1 MPTAQSRPR
10 GVALDAAV
18 ADSGALRAALGE
30 TGSWRAQAE
39 ALARTLV
46 EGTLASG
53 APLFDVQRAFAIFPP
68 GSPAGESLFRLAEAL
83 PRIPDRPSRAAM
95 LADRVPALRGWKAA
109 AALPFAGFAT
119 NAIGRQFVY
128 AEAIATALRRAERDA
143 CAQPATRFS
152 FDMLGESARTDADA
166 DRNFRRTMDAIRAM
180 GRAVSAR
187 AAIWRERLEVSVK
200 LSSIHP
206 RYDAA
211 SYAQVR
217 GELLDRLKQIAGRA
231 AAAGVGLTID
241 AEASESLSLQ
251 LDLFEALA
259 ADPALDCWGGL
270 GVAVQAYQLRALG
283 TVDALLEIA
292 VRRRK
297 RGGMPIA
304 VRVVKG
310 AYWDAEIKRAQELGL
325 ERYPVFTDKRLTD
338 LSYLA
343 CARRL
348 SSGRDSVYPQFA
360 THNPVTLA
368 CVLVLADQPGGAS
381 AAAARFECQRL
392 HGMGRALY
400 RTLAAMYPDLPVRT
414 YAPVGEKRELLAYLV
429 RRLLENSASTSYVRQ
444 AARAK
449 RSGDLLRTGFEFL
462 DAGLCP
468 RDLPSPTELHMPQ
481 RRIAKGHDLG
491 DSATLAAWAKSVSEA
506 RRTWTAGPLVSGK
519 RGPGQA
525 RPAVSP
531 ARPDVTIGEVSDA
544 TADMAQSAIDAAHA
558 ARIAWSAV
566 SVSERAAA
574 LERLA
579 DLLEADMAGLMALC
593 VWEAGK
599 TLPDAMADVREA
611 VDFCRYYA
619 EQAREQLGRPMALPG
634 PAGESN
640 VLTLHGRGV
649 FACISPWNF
658 PVAIFTGQV
667 AAALVAGNTVVA
679 KPAEQTALTAY
690 RIAELILKAGI
701 PPGAFHLLP
710 GNGGI
715 GRALV
720 GDPRIAGIAFT
731 GSTDTAR
738 AIQRA
743 LADREGPIVPLIAET
758 GGLNAM
764 IVDSSALPEQVV
776 DAVIASAFRSA
787 GQRCSSLRVLYLQE
801 EIAPAVLDMLRGAMA
816 TLRIGDPADPGT
828 DVGPVIDGQA
838 RKKLVQYISDLRS
851 RAKLIAESGPVPPAG
866 TYVAPVAFEIS
877 SIREVP
883 GERFGPILH
892 IARFALE
899 DLDRVVDDINA
910 TGYGL
915 TMGVHSRVDS
925 RAERIRARSAVGN
938 LYVNRN
944 MIGAVV
950 GVQPFGGEGLSG
962 TGPKAGGPNYLV
974 RFTTERVFTVNT
986 AAAGGDLGLLTGTA
1000 GTAT

>member
-1 MPTAQSRPR
+1 MAQSRS
-10 GVALDAAV
+10 GDVTLDAAA
-18 ADSGALRAALGE
+18 ADSLALRAALGE
-30 TGSWRAQAE
+30 TGSWRARAG
-39 ALARTLV
+39 ALARELV
-46 EGTLASG
+46 EGTLDSRV
-53 APLFDVQRAFAIFPP
+53 PLFEVQRAFAIFPP
-68 GSPAGESLFRLAEAL
+68 ESPAGESLFRLAEAL
-83 PRIPDRPSRAAM
+83 PRIPDRSSRIAL
-95 LADRVPALRGWKAA
+95 LADRVPALRGWRAA
-109 AALPFAGFAT
+109 AALPFAALAM

-128 AEAIATALRRAERDA
+128 AETVAKALRRAGHDA
-143 CAQPATRFS
+143 CGRPAGRFS
-152 FDMLGESARTDADA
+152 FDMLGEGARTDTDA
-166 DRNFRRTMDAIRAM
+166 GRNFRRIMDAIRAM
-180 GRAVSAR
+180 AQAAGAR
-187 AAIWRERLEVSVK
+187 EGIWRERLEVSVK

-211 SYAQVR
+211 SYARVR
-217 GELLDRLKQIAGRA
+217 GELLDRLKQICGRS
-231 AAAGVGLTID
+231 AAAGIGLTID
-241 AEASESLSLQ
+241 AEGSESLSLQ

-259 ADPALDCWGGL
+259 ADPALDGWGGL
-270 GVAVQAYQLRALG
+270 GLAVQAYRPRAVE
-283 TVDALLEIA
+283 TVDALLGIA
-292 VRRRK
+292 GRRRK

-304 VRVVKG
+304 VRLVKG
-310 AYWDAEIKRAQELGL
+310 AYWDAEVKRAQELGL
-325 ERYPVFTDKRLTD
+325 ERYPVFTDKGLTD

-348 SSGRDSVYPQFA
+348 SAAPDSVYPQFA

-368 CVLVLADQPGGAS
+368 CVLALADRPG
-381 AAAARFECQRL
+381 AAAPARFECQRL
-392 HGMGRALY
+392 HGMGGALY
-400 RTLAAMYPDLPVRT
+400 RALAATRPHLPVRT
-414 YAPVGEKRELLAYLV
+414 YAPVGERRELFAYLV

-449 RSGDLLRTGFEFL
+449 RSDDLLRAGFEFL
-462 DAGLCP
+462 DAGP
-468 RDLPSPTELHMPQ
+468 RPSDIPLPTELHMPQ
-481 RRIAKGHDLG
+481 RRVAKGYDLG
-491 DSATLAAWAKSVSEA
+491 DSATLAAWAESVNGA
-506 RRTWTAGPLVSGK
+506 RSTWTAGCLVNGK
-519 RGPGQA
+519 RQPGPA

-531 ARPDVTIGEVSDA
+531 ARPEVTIGEVSEA
-544 TADMAQSAIDAAHA
+544 TPEMVRSAVDSAQA

-599 TLPDAMADVREA
+599 TLADAMADVREG

-619 EQAREQLGRPMALPG
+619 QQARERLGRPMALPG
-634 PAGESN
+634 PVGESN

-679 KPAEQTALTAY
+679 KPAEQTPLTAY

-701 PPGAFHLLP
+701 PPGAFHLLS
-710 GNGGI
+710 GDGAI

-720 GDPRIAGIAFT
+720 ADPRIAGVAFT
-731 GSTDTAR
+731 GSTITAR
-738 AIQRA
+738 AIQRV
-743 LADREGPIVPLIAET
+743 LAEREGPIVPLIAET

-764 IVDSSALPEQVV
+764 IVDSTALPEQVV
-776 DAVIASAFRSA
+776 DAVVASAFRSA

-801 EIAPAVLDMLRGAMA
+801 ETAPAVLEMLRGAMA
-816 TLRIGDPADPGT
+816 ALRIGDPADPAT

-838 RKKLVQYISDLRS
+838 REKLAEYISVLRS

-866 TYVAPVAFEIS
+866 TYVAPVAFEIG
-877 SIREVP
+877 SIREIP

-892 IARFALE
+892 VVRFALD
-899 DLDRVVDDINA
+899 DLDRVIDEINA
-910 TGYGL
+910 MGYGL
-915 TMGVHSRVDS
+915 TMGVHTRVDS
-925 RAERIRARSAVGN
+925 RAEHIRARSAVGN

-962 TGPKAGGPNYLV
+962 TGPKAGGPNYLA

-1000 GTAT
+1000 RGAT

>member
-1 MPTAQSRPR
+1 MATEQSRSR
-10 GVALDAAV
+10 EVALDAAA
-18 ADSGALRAALGE
+18 ADSRALRAALGE
-30 TGSWRAQAE
+30 TGAWRARAE
-39 ALARTLV
+39 SLARTLV
-46 EGTLASG
+46 EATLDSR

-68 GSPAGESLFRLAEAL
+68 ESPAGESLFRLAEAL
-83 PRIPDRPSRAAM
+83 PRIPDRPSRTAM
-95 LADRVPALRGWKAA
+95 LADRVPALRGWKAV
-109 AALPFAGFAT
+109 AALPFAGLAMD
-119 NAIGRQFVY
+119 AIGRQFVY
-128 AEAIATALRRAERDA
+128 AETIAGALRRAGRDA
-143 CAQPATRFS
+143 SAGPATRFS
-152 FDMLGESARTDADA
+152 FDMLGEGARTDADA
-166 DRNFRRTMDAIRAM
+166 DRNFRRYMGAIRAM
-180 GRAVSAR
+180 GQAVGAR
-187 AAIWRERLEVSVK
+187 GAIWRERLEISVK

-217 GELLDRLKQIAGRA
+217 GELLDRLKQISGRA
-231 AAAGVGLTID
+231 AAAGIGLTID
-241 AEASESLSLQ
+241 AEESERLSLQ
-251 LDLFEALA
+251 VDLFEALS
-259 ADPALDCWGGL
+259 ADPALDSWGGL
-270 GVAVQAYQLRALG
+270 GLAVQAYQPRALE

-292 VRRRK
+292 GRRRK

-304 VRVVKG
+304 VRLVKG
-310 AYWDAEIKRAQELGL
+310 AYWDAEVKRAQELGL

-348 SSGRDSVYPQFA
+348 TGLDSVRPQFA

-368 CVLVLADQPGGAS
+368 CVLALADRLGGAS
-381 AAAARFECQRL
+381 AAPARFECQRL
-392 HGMGRALY
+392 HGMGRGLY
-400 RTLAAMYPDLPVRT
+400 RTLAAMHPDLPVGT
-414 YAPVGEKRELLAYLV
+414 YAPVGEKRELFAYLV
-429 RRLLENSASTSYVRQ
+429 RRLLENSASASYVRQ

-449 RSGDLLRTGFEFL
+449 RPDDLLRTGFAFL
-462 DAGLCP
+462 DAGLSP

-481 RRIAKGHDLG
+481 RRIAKGYDLG
-491 DSATLAAWAKSVSEA
+491 DSATLAAWAKSVDEA
-506 RRTWTAGPLVSGK
+506 RRAWTAGSLVSGV
-519 RGPGQA
+519 RRPGPA

-544 TADMAQSAIDAAHA
+544 TLDTARSAIDAAYA
-558 ARIAWSAV
+558 ARTAWSAV
-566 SVSERAAA
+566 SVPERAAA
-574 LERLA
+574 LERLS

-599 TLPDAMADVREA
+599 TLVDAMADVREA

-619 EQAREQLGRPMALPG
+619 QQAREGLGRPMELPG
-634 PAGESN
+634 PAGERN

-679 KPAEQTALTAY
+679 KPAEQAALTAY
-690 RIAELILKAGI
+690 RIAELILKAGV
-701 PPGAFHLLP
+701 PPGVFHLLC

-720 GDPRIAGIAFT
+720 ADPRVAGIAFT

-738 AIQRA
+738 AIQRT

-776 DAVIASAFRSA
+776 DAVVASAFRSA
-787 GQRCSSLRVLYLQE
+787 GQRCSSLRVLYLQH

-816 TLRIGDPADPGT
+816 ALRIGDPADPAT

-838 RKKLVQYISDLRS
+838 RGKLAEYISDLRS
-851 RAKLIAESGPVPPAG
+851 RAELIAESGPVPPAG
-866 TYVAPVAFEIS
+866 TYIAPVAFEIG

-892 IARFALE
+892 VARFALE
-899 DLDRVVDDINA
+899 DLDRVVDDISA

-915 TMGVHSRVDS
+915 TMGVHTRVDS

-938 LYVNRN
+938 LYVNRS

-950 GVQPFGGEGLSG
+950 GEQPFGGEGLSG

-986 AAAGGDLGLLTGTA
+986 AAAGGDIGLLTGRMADA
-1000 GTAT
+1000 GT